1 MLLPPVILQFQLNV
15 SSFVRVSS
23 NNYQR
28 GQIHFRENFCTLG
41 KVGFSSL
48 MYKVSPGALAFMK
61 PELVH
66 CPMTGL
72 YNARNVIVEKI
83 DPTFFRTFM
92 ATGDYKLIFALVN
105 AGTEKIIMTVEVSV
119 AFKGFST
126 YMVG

>member
-1 MLLPPVILQFQLNV
+1 MVPPIILLFQLNV

-41 KVGFSSL
+41 KTGFSSW
-48 MYKVSPGALAFMK
+48 MYKVSPGSLAFMK

-72 YNARNVIVEKI
+72 YSARNVVVEKI
-83 DPTFFRTFM
+83 DTAFFRTFM
-92 ATGDYKLIFALVN
+92 ATGDYKLTLALVN
-105 AGTEKIIMTVEVSV
+105 AGTEKIFTTVEISV
-119 AFKGFST
+119 AFKGLST